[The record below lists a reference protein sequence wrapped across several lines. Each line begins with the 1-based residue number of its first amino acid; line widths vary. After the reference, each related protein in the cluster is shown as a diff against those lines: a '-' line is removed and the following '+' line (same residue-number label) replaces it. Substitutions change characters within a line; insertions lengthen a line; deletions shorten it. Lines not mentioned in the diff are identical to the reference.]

1 MKTNVRNYLL
11 AVVAVIPFLLVS
23 CEDGFFGSISGEGE
37 IVQETLYVD
46 DFDGFVSTISADVYI
61 SQGDELEVVVEAQQN
76 IIDNINTDWVRNG
89 IWTIKYYHW
98 VKRAKPVKIYITL
111 PDLTKIG
118 LSGSGEIFGE
128 TTFTDVGQLDLNIS
142 GSGKID
148 LDTEAEETY
157 IRISGSGDVYLTGYT
172 NLLDCAISGSGGI
185 HAYGFIV
192 QRADIGIS
200 GSGDARVNVEE
211 SLDVRISG
219 SGSVFYRGNP
229 VVDSHISGSGTVRR
243 D

>member
-11 AVVAVIPFLLVS
+11 AVIAVMPILLVS
-23 CEDGFFGSISGEGE
+23 CEDGFFGSIGGEGE
-37 IVQETLYVD
+37 LVQETLYVD
-46 DFDGFVSTISADVYI
+46 DFDGFVSTISADVYV

-98 VKRAKPVKIYITL
+98 VKRAKPVKIYITM

-118 LSGSGEIFGE
+118 LSGSGEILGE
-128 TTFTDVGQLDLNIS
+128 TKFTDIDELDLNIS

-148 LDTEAEETY
+148 LEAETEETY
-157 IRISGSGDVYLTGYT
+157 IRISGSGDVYLTGYSD
-172 NLLDCAISGSGGI
+172 LLDCTISGSGGI
-185 HAYGFIV
+185 HAFDFMV

-200 GSGDARVNVEE
+200 GSGDARISVEE
-211 SLDVRISG
+211 SIDVSISG

-229 VVDSHISGSGTVRR
+229 VIDSHISGSGLIRR